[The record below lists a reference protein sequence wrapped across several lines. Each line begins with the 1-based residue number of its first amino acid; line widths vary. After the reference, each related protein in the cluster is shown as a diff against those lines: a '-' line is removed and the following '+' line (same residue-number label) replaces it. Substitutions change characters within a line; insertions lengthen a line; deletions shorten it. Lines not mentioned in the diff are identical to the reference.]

1 MLSPAPALA
10 NILGVRGMK
19 SLQPEADGISRL
31 LSANGRNSN
40 GSQEIAEG
48 DFLKTNTGDYRMKI
62 LVIGGTGNVG
72 GEVVK
77 ELQKCNADIRLLVLF
92 GSQV

>member
-1 MLSPAPALA
+1 MLS
-10 NILGVRGMK
+10 
-19 SLQPEADGISRL
+19 ADE
-31 LSANGRNSN
+31 RNSN

-48 DFLKTNTGDYRMKI
+48 DFLKTNTGDKRMKI

-77 ELQKCNADIRLLVLF
+77 ALQNRNADIRLLVLL

>member
-1 MLSPAPALA
+1 
-10 NILGVRGMK
+10 MK

-48 DFLKTNTGDYRMKI
+48 DFLKTNTGGYRVKI

-72 GEVVK
+72 AESRERVAEVQCRHSLACSVGQSS
-77 ELQKCNADIRLLVLF
+77 LNNAR
-92 GSQV
+92 